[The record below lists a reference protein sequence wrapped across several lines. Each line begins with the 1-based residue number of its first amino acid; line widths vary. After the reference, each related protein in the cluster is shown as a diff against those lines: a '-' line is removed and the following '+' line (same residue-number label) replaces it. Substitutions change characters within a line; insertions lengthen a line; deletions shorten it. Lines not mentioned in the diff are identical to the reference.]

1 MDVFNNKKATI
12 TLDVMSETGDYAQ
25 LEDDDVVEY
34 SLYDINGDIVDDI
47 DSLSIDPY
55 DLQDK
60 SKIVITIP
68 KEANVIE
75 DGDIFSN
82 RILIVNYTLNGTPKE
97 SRISYRVIPFVPY
110 VCNKDD
116 VRRTLGV
123 SSTIIEDD
131 MIDLYSSYLK
141 SSSMLADGL
150 LEESLKSSGLKSIKA
165 NRIIVINSA
174 LTFKNSLMLMTP
186 KIESDSVVS
195 QTRFTMSAED
205 FEKLFD
211 DLNDELQDL
220 LAELSEDDWV
230 DSYNPD
236 LFVVGDLT
244 DTFTGG

>member
-1 MDVFNNKKATI
+1 MDVFNNKKAAI
-12 TLDVMSETGDYAQ
+12 TLDVISENGDYSQ
-25 LEDDDVVEY
+25 LENDDTIEY
-34 SLYDINGDIVDDI
+34 SLYDLDGNVVDDI

-60 SKIVITIP
+60 SKIVIEIP
-68 KEANVIE
+68 AEANSISE
-75 DGDIFSN
+75 GELFSN
-82 RILIVNYTLNGTPKE
+82 RILIVSYTLNGTAKE
-97 SRISYRVIPFVPY
+97 NRVSYRVVPFVPY

-116 VRRTLGV
+116 VRKTLGV
-123 SSTIIEDD
+123 SSTIIEDN

-141 SSSMLADGL
+141 SSSLFEDGL
-150 LEESLKSSGLKSIKA
+150 FDDCLRSSDLKSVKA

-174 LTFKNSLMLMTP
+174 LTFRSSLMLMTP

-205 FEKLFD
+205 FEKLFN
-211 DLNDELQDL
+211 DLNNELQDL
-220 LAELSEDDWV
+220 VEDLLGDDWV